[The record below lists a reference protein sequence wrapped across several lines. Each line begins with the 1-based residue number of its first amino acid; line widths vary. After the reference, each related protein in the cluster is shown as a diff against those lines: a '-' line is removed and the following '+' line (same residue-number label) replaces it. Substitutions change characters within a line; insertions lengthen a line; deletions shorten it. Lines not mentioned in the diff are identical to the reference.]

1 MTLNNQILNT
11 EILKILQT
19 INCRGNLIDL
29 SVPKVM
35 GIINV
40 TPDSFY
46 DGGKTFS
53 EKEILTQTEKM
64 LSEGATFLDI
74 GGYSTRP
81 GAEEISEKEE
91 IRRVVE
97 AIESILKN
105 FPQALISVD
114 TFRSEV
120 AKKAV
125 AAGATMVNDVSG
137 GTLDAEMYRTVSK
150 LKVPYILMHMRGT
163 PITMTK
169 LTDYENITIDVIKD
183 LSHKIALARAEGI
196 NDIIDDPGFGF
207 AKTRQQGFQMLNN
220 LELFQNLQIP
230 ILVGISRKS
239 MVYKTLET
247 SAENALNG
255 TTSLNT
261 IALLKGASILRVHDV
276 KEAVEC
282 VKLWCEVFGVSYE
295 AGNQSKKQ

>member
-1 MTLNNQILNT
+1 
-11 EILKILQT
+11 
-19 INCRGNLIDL
+19 
-29 SVPKVM
+29 M

-40 TPDSFY
+40 TSDSFY

-53 EKEILTQTEKM
+53 DKNILKQAEEM

-81 GAEEISEKEE
+81 NADEISESEE

-97 AIESILKN
+97 AVEIILKN
-105 FPQALISVD
+105 FPEALISVD

-125 AAGATMVNDVSG
+125 EAGAAMVNDVSG
-137 GTLDAEMYRTVSK
+137 GILDSEMFKTVAK
-150 LKVPYILMHMRGT
+150 LKVPYILMHTRGT
-163 PITMTK
+163 PKTMTK
-169 LTDYENITIDVIKD
+169 LTDYKNVTMEVLKD
-183 LSHKIALARAEGI
+183 LAEKIALARAEGI
-196 NDIIDDPGFGF
+196 NNIIADPGFGF
-207 AKTRQQGFQMLNN
+207 AKTREQSFQLLSN
-220 LELFQNLQIP
+220 LELFQSLDVP
-230 ILVGISRKS
+230 ILAGVSRKS
-239 MVYKTLET
+239 FIYKTLET
-247 SAENALNG
+247 SVGNALNG

-282 VKLWCEVFGVSYE
+282 VKLWCEISGIRD
-295 AGNQSKKQ
+295 

>member
-1 MTLNNQILNT
+1 M
-11 EILKILQT
+11 T

-40 TPDSFY
+40 TLNSFY

-53 EKEILTQTEKM
+53 EKEILKQAEKM

-81 GAEEISEKEE
+81 NAEEISEKEE
-91 IRRVVE
+91 IKRVVTAVE
-97 AIESILKN
+97 IILKS
-105 FPQALISVD
+105 FPETLLSID

-120 AKKAV
+120 SKNAV
-125 AAGATMVNDVSG
+125 EAGAAIINDVGG
-137 GTLDAEMYRTVSK
+137 GTLDTEMFKTVAK

-163 PITMTK
+163 PKTMTK
-169 LTDYENITIDVIKD
+169 LTDYKNATLEVLKD
-183 LSHKIALARAEGI
+183 LSEKIALARKEGI
-196 NDIIDDPGFGF
+196 TDIIADPGFGF
-207 AKTRQQGFQMLNN
+207 AKTSAQNFEILNN
-220 LELFQNLQIP
+220 LELFKNLNVP
-230 ILVGISRKS
+230 VLVGVSRKS

-282 VKLWCEVFGVSYE
+282 VKLYE
-295 AGNQSKKQ
+295 NLKN

>member
-1 MTLNNQILNT
+1 M
-11 EILKILQT
+11 T
-19 INCRGNLIDL
+19 INCRGNFIEL
-29 SVPKVM
+29 SNPKVM

-40 TPDSFY
+40 TLDSFY

-53 EKEILTQTEKM
+53 EKEILKQAEKM
-64 LSEGATFLDI
+64 LLEGATFLDI

-81 GAEEISEKEE
+81 GADEISESEE
-91 IRRVVE
+91 IKRVVK

-105 FPQALISVD
+105 FPEALISVD

-125 AAGATMVNDVSG
+125 HAGATIINDISG
-137 GTLDAEMYRTVSK
+137 GTLDAEMYKTVAK

-163 PITMTK
+163 PKTMTK
-169 LTDYENITIDVIKD
+169 LTDYKNVTFEVLKH
-183 LSHKIALARAEGI
+183 LSEKIALARAEGI
-196 NDIIDDPGFGF
+196 NDIIADPGFGF
-207 AKTRQQGFQMLNN
+207 AKTREQSFQLLNN
-220 LELFQNLQIP
+220 LELFQNLDVP
-230 ILVGISRKS
+230 ILVGVSRKS
-239 MVYKTLET
+239 FIYKTLKS

-282 VKLWCEVFGVSYE
+282 VKLWCEVGGI
-295 AGNQSKKQ
+295 GN

>member
-1 MTLNNQILNT
+1 MQTL
-11 EILKILQT
+11 
-19 INCRGNLIDL
+19 NCRGNLIDL
-29 SVPKVM
+29 SIPKVM

-40 TPDSFY
+40 TTNSFY

-53 EKEILTQTEKM
+53 EKEILVQAEEM
-64 LSEGATFLDI
+64 LSEGAMFIDI

-81 GAEEISEKEE
+81 GAENISEVEE

-97 AIESILKN
+97 AIEIILKN
-105 FPQALISVD
+105 FPETLISVD
-114 TFRSEV
+114 TFRSEI

-125 AAGATMVNDVSG
+125 EAGAALVNDVSG
-137 GTLDAEMYRTVSK
+137 GTLDAEMYRTVAK

-163 PITMTK
+163 PKTMVK
-169 LTDYENITIDVIKD
+169 LTDYKNVTIEVLKD
-183 LSHKIALARAEGI
+183 LSEKIALARAEGI
-196 NDIIDDPGFGF
+196 NDIVADPGFGF
-207 AKTRQQGFQMLNN
+207 AKTREQSFQLLNN
-220 LELFQNLQIP
+220 LELFKNLEVP
-230 ILVGISRKS
+230 ILAGVSRKS
-239 MVYKTLET
+239 FIYKTLET

-282 VKLWCEVFGVSYE
+282 VKLFENLKS
-295 AGNQSKKQ
+295 

>member
-1 MTLNNQILNT
+1 
-11 EILKILQT
+11 LKAKKFKKLQT
-19 INCRGNLIDL
+19 LNCRGNLIDL

-53 EKEILTQTEKM
+53 EKEILKQAEKM
-64 LSEGATFLDI
+64 LLEGATFLDV

-81 GAEEISEKEE
+81 GADEISENEE
-91 IRRVVE
+91 IKRVIE

-105 FPQALISVD
+105 FPETIISVD

-120 AKKAV
+120 ASKSV
-125 AAGATMVNDVSG
+125 EAGAAIVNDVSG
-137 GTLDAEMYRTVSK
+137 GILDTEMYKILAK

-163 PITMTK
+163 PKTMVK
-169 LTDYENITIDVIKD
+169 LTDYKNVTIDVLKD
-183 LSHKIALARAEGI
+183 LAEKIALAHASGI
-196 NDIIDDPGFGF
+196 NDIVADPGFGF
-207 AKTRQQGFQMLNN
+207 AKTREQSFQLLNN
-220 LELFQNLQIP
+220 LELFQNLNVP
-230 ILVGISRKS
+230 ILAGVSRKS
-239 MVYKTLET
+239 MIYKTLET

-276 KEAVEC
+276 KEAVQC
-282 VKLWCEVFGVSYE
+282 VKLFENLKS
-295 AGNQSKKQ
+295 

>member
-1 MTLNNQILNT
+1 MQTL
-11 EILKILQT
+11 
-19 INCRGNLIDL
+19 NCRGNLIDL

-40 TPDSFY
+40 TLDSFY

-53 EKEILTQTEKM
+53 EKEILKQAEKM
-64 LSEGATFLDI
+64 LSEGATFLDV

-81 GAEEISEKEE
+81 GAEDISDTEE
-91 IRRVVE
+91 IRRVLE
-97 AIESILKN
+97 AIESILKR
-105 FPQALISVD
+105 FPEALISID

-125 AAGATMVNDVSG
+125 EAGSAIVNDVSG
-137 GTLDAEMYRTVSK
+137 GILDAEMYKTVAK

-163 PITMTK
+163 PKTMVK
-169 LTDYENITIDVIKD
+169 LTDYKNVTIDVLKD
-183 LSHKIALARAEGI
+183 LAEKIVLAHASGI
-196 NDIIDDPGFGF
+196 NDIIADPGFGF
-207 AKTRQQGFQMLNN
+207 AKTREQSFELLNN
-220 LELFQNLQIP
+220 LQLFQNLKVP
-230 ILVGISRKS
+230 ILAGVSRKS
-239 MVYKTLET
+239 MIYKTLET

-276 KEAVEC
+276 KEAVQC
-282 VKLWCEVFGVSYE
+282 VKLFENLKS
-295 AGNQSKKQ
+295 